1 MTVIAEGI
9 ETFEELAYL
18 QGATRIRYGQGFY
31 FAKPFFLEDHA
42 KAKRVLRDEQVSQAG
57 REHAGHSRES
67 VGTVRLDSRATARF
81 ATLIADGQANATAA
95 WAAAASSANP

>member
-42 KAKRVLRDEQVSQAG
+42 KAKRVLRDEQVRKPG
-57 REHAGHSRES
+57 ES
-67 VGTVRLDSRATARF
+67 TQDIVGSCRHGRLDSRATARL
-81 ATLIADGQANATAA
+81 ATLIADGKANATAA
-95 WAAAASSANP
+95 FAAAAFRANP